1 MKKLSLF
8 LLFLLMIF
16 LTSLNNIKEV
26 KDIEYNTECYI
37 VIGPVADDKVYRVI
51 VEYENGDVDKE
62 LALKRLKTETLCDQI
77 LFHID
82 ESLKYLKFCGV
93 EEN

>member
-1 MKKLSLF
+1 M
-8 LLFLLMIF
+8 LLVAKQVLHPFYAR
-16 LTSLNNIKEV
+16 
-26 KDIEYNTECYI
+26 YN
-37 VIGPVADDKVYRVI
+37 KVYRVV

-77 LFHID
+77 LFHTD

>member
-1 MKKLSLF
+1 
-8 LLFLLMIF
+8 MIF

-26 KDIEYNTECYI
+26 KRIEYNIKRYI

-62 LALKRLKTETLCDQI
+62 LALKRLKTETLCD
-77 LFHID
+77 
-82 ESLKYLKFCGV
+82 
-93 EEN
+93 